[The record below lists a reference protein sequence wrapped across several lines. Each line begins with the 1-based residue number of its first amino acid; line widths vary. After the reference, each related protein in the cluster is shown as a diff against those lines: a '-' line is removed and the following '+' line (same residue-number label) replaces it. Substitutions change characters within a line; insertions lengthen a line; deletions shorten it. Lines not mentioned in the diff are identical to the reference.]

1 MNQAE
6 MFLGIPVKNVFGDFK
21 LIGQYDG
28 ENVECRGSVDLD
40 SLTIYDAQITNI
52 RGPVWFDNVQALAG
66 GMINQLSTGQSPT
79 PSITGEMFGGVVRL
93 DAAISSDQEG
103 RFVIQTTLAD
113 GNLKQLAQEFS
124 PQLEDVQG
132 RTFAALNMQGDAS
145 GPHTCRGSGQIHL
158 RDAKIHELPPVM
170 RLLKMLHVKRVDD
183 TAFDSGDI
191 FFAVNGEDVD
201 INRMEFNGDAISLIG
216 NGRLN
221 MDQDL
226 DLDFYSVVG
235 RNRINIPLI
244 SELYRRSSQ
253 KFMWINVGGTFT
265 NPQMTFEIMPELND
279 SIRQLFQQS
288 EAQ

>member
-1 MNQAE
+1 
-6 MFLGIPVKNVFGDFK
+6 
-21 LIGQYDG
+21 
-28 ENVECRGSVDLD
+28 
-40 SLTIYDAQITNI
+40 
-52 RGPVWFDNVQALAG
+52 
-66 GMINQLSTGQSPT
+66 
-79 PSITGEMFGGVVRL
+79 MFGGVVNL

-113 GNLKQLAQEFS
+113 GNLKQLAQEYA
-124 PQLEDVQG
+124 PGLEDVQG
-132 RTFAALNMQGDAS
+132 RTFAALTMQGDAR
-145 GPHTCRGSGQIHL
+145 GTHTCRGSGQIHL
-158 RDAKIHELPPVM
+158 RDAKIYEFRPVM
-170 RLLKMLHVKRVDD
+170 RLLKILQVKRVDD
-183 TAFDSGDI
+183 VAFDSGDI

-226 DLDFYSVVG
+226 DLNFYSVMG

-253 KFMWINVGGTFT
+253 KFMWINIGGTCG
-265 NPQMTFEIMPELND
+265 NPQITHEIMPELND